1 MEYKEKFELT
11 SQIISAIINN
21 PNIEVHV
28 VKEFE
33 EVGIKDK
40 KTGAYMLI
48 SELVE
53 YFTKFM

>member
-11 SQIISAIINN
+11 SQIICAIINN
-21 PNIEVHV
+21 PNIEVHLS
-28 VKEFE
+28 KNFE

-40 KTGAYMLI
+40 KSGAYMLI

-53 YFTKFM
+53 YFTKYM

>member
-21 PNIEVHV
+21 PNIEVHLS
-28 VKEFE
+28 KSFE
-33 EVGIKDK
+33 EVGITDK

-53 YFTKFM
+53 YLTKFM